1 MQFLK
6 HLFAEREEKIIIS
19 ENKLQIC
26 MESKHGIRNV
36 NRNPIVNNQIKS
48 LKIRLINYKMN

>member
-1 MQFLK
+1 
-6 HLFAEREEKIIIS
+6 
-19 ENKLQIC
+19 